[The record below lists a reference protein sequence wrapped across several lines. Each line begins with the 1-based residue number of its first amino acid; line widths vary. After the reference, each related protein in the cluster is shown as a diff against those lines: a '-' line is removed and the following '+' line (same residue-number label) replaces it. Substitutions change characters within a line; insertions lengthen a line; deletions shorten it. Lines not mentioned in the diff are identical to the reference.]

1 MDALTL
7 MLICTGIT
15 IAAISTVCMVV
26 MVRQQHMID
35 VLTDKLMARDYGEY
49 RRNKG
54 MLMVEERESRRP
66 MSFYDDP
73 GIEEEAH

>member
-7 MLICTGIT
+7 MLICAGIT

>member
-7 MLICTGIT
+7 MLICAGIT
-15 IAAISTVCMVV
+15 IAAISIVCVVV